1 MLLASS
7 ALTALFSLLLGIG
20 LNLHNQILSGLS
32 VVAFVISFS
41 LGLAPMAWVILPEVM
56 PKEGRTAGSSV
67 AVSVNWI
74 TNFVA
79 VRQDLGIELI
89 LRGPHSYHCNNGS
102 STEMKARDTSF
113 SSLL

>member
-20 LNLHNQILSGLS
+20 LNLHNQVLSGLS

-74 TNFVA
+74 TNFAA
-79 VRQDLGIELI
+79 VRQISSRELMF
-89 LRGPHSYHCNNGS
+89 RAHHSYHYSNG
-102 STEMKARDTSF
+102 
-113 SSLL
+113 

>member
-20 LNLHNQILSGLS
+20 LNKHNQVLSGLS

-74 TNFVA
+74 TNFAA
-79 VRQDLGIELI
+79 VRQRLLSTSSHTGLGFPTPPAVAEAW
-89 LRGPHSYHCNNGS
+89 R
-102 STEMKARDTSF
+102 
-113 SSLL
+113 

>member
-7 ALTALFSLLLGIG
+7 ASTALFSLLLGIG
-20 LNLHNQILSGLS
+20 LNLHNQVLSGLS

-56 PKEGRTAGSSV
+56 PKEGRTAGSSA

-74 TNFVA
+74 TNFAA
-79 VRQDLGIELI
+79 VSPSE
-89 LRGPHSYHCNNGS
+89 YTNNPV
-102 STEMKARDTSF
+102 
-113 SSLL
+113 

>member
-20 LNLHNQILSGLS
+20 LNMHNQVLSGLS

-74 TNFVA
+74 TNFTA
-79 VRQDLGIELI
+79 VRLG
-89 LRGPHSYHCNNGS
+89 R
-102 STEMKARDTSF
+102 STYRLTSRDRPFYRYSIG
-113 SSLL
+113 

>member
-20 LNLHNQILSGLS
+20 LNMHNQVLSGLS

-74 TNFVA
+74 TNFAA
-79 VRQDLGIELI
+79 VRLGQSTCKLTF
-89 LRGPHSYHCNNGS
+89 RDRAFYRCSNG
-102 STEMKARDTSF
+102 
-113 SSLL
+113 

>member
-7 ALTALFSLLLGIG
+7 ALTAFFSLLLGIG
-20 LNLHNQILSGLS
+20 LNMHNQALSGLS

-79 VRQDLGIELI
+79 VR
-89 LRGPHSYHCNNGS
+89 
-102 STEMKARDTSF
+102 SF
-113 SSLL
+113 SVEADLSSCPGLELFTTPAMAETRR